1 MPVRHSN
8 AGMPV
13 RHSNAGMPV
22 RHSNAGMPGR
32 DSYPGARPLAVVAL
46 AAVSLVVAAA
56 AGSIFLNTARGS
68 AAALAA
74 QGPTSPAD
82 GILVVVGFVGALLS
96 LWVGL
101 GMALSALSALPG
113 ALGAVCGE
121 MAARVAPAAVRKT
134 VAFVLGTALT
144 AAFVPGTAV
153 ARTTYQGPPRQAAV
167 ASAQYVVGAVS
178 ALGNLADLAPDASF
192 RFVSDRVATRDTT
205 DTTDTT
211 DTGNGADSAPRPSW
225 SPEAHASP
233 GGHASTGD
241 ARDRAADIVVQRGD
255 TLWSI
260 AARHL
265 GPAATTPEISAAW
278 HRWFAANRQ
287 VIGDD
292 PNAIRPGQVLRPPAA
307 QARS

>member
-1 MPVRHSN
+1 
-8 AGMPV
+8 
-13 RHSNAGMPV
+13 
-22 RHSNAGMPGR
+22 MPGR
-32 DSYPGARPLAVVAL
+32 DSYAGARPLAAVAL

-56 AGSIFLNTARGS
+56 AGSIFLSTARAS
-68 AAALAA
+68 SAALAA
-74 QGPTSPAD
+74 QGPASPAD

-101 GMALSALSALPG
+101 SMALSALSALPG

-144 AAFVPGTAV
+144 AALVPGTAV
-153 ARTTYQGPPRQAAV
+153 ARTTYQGPPRHAAAV
-167 ASAQYVVGAVS
+167 SAQYAVG

-192 RFVSDRVATRDTT
+192 RVVSDSVATR
-205 DTTDTT
+205 DTT

-225 SPEAHASP
+225 SPERHLSP
-233 GGHASTGD
+233 SNALV
-241 ARDRAADIVVQRGD
+241 DIVVRRGD

-292 PNAIRPGQVLRPPAA
+292 PNAISPGQVLRPPAA

>member
-1 MPVRHSN
+1 MPVRHSY
-8 AGMPV
+8 
-13 RHSNAGMPV
+13 
-22 RHSNAGMPGR
+22 AGMPGR
-32 DSYPGARPLAVVAL
+32 ESYAGARPLAAVAL

-56 AGSIFLNTARGS
+56 AGSIFLSTARGS

-74 QGPTSPAD
+74 QGPASPAD

-101 GMALSALSALPG
+101 SMALSALSALPG

-121 MAARVAPAAVRKT
+121 LAARVAPAAVRKT
-134 VAFVLGTALT
+134 VAFVLGTAL
-144 AAFVPGTAV
+144 AAALVPGTAV
-153 ARTTYQGPPRQAAV
+153 ARTGYQGPPRHAAV
-167 ASAQYVVGAVS
+167 ASAQYAVG

-192 RFVSDRVATRDTT
+192 RFVSDSVATRDTT
-205 DTTDTT
+205 DT
-211 DTGNGADSAPRPSW
+211 GNGAGSATRPSW

-233 GGHASTGD
+233 EDHASTGD
-241 ARDRAADIVVQRGD
+241 ARDRAADIVVRRGD

-265 GPAATTPEISAAW
+265 GPAATTPEISAEW

-292 PNAIRPGQVLRPPAA
+292 PNAISPGQVLRPPAA
-307 QARS
+307 PARS

>member
-1 MPVRHSN
+1 
-8 AGMPV
+8 MPV

-32 DSYPGARPLAVVAL
+32 DSYAGMPGRDSYPGARPLAAVAL

-56 AGSIFLNTARGS
+56 AGSIFLSTARGS

-74 QGPTSPAD
+74 QGPASPAD
-82 GILVVVGFVGALLS
+82 GILVVVGFVGVLLS

-101 GMALSALSALPG
+101 SMALAALSALPC

-121 MAARVAPAAVRKT
+121 MAARVAPAAVRNT

-144 AAFVPGTAV
+144 AALVPGTAV

-167 ASAQYVVGAVS
+167 ASAQYAVS
-178 ALGNLADLAPDASF
+178 AVDALGNLADLAPDASF
-192 RFVSDRVATRDTT
+192 RLVSDSVATRDTT
-205 DTTDTT
+205 DTGD
-211 DTGNGADSAPRPSW
+211 GADSAPRPSW

-233 GGHASTGD
+233 EGHASTGE
-241 ARDRAADIVVQRGD
+241 ARDRSADIVVHRGD

-265 GPAATTPEISAAW
+265 GPAATTPEISAA
-278 HRWFAANRQ
+278 
-287 VIGDD
+287 
-292 PNAIRPGQVLRPPAA
+292 
-307 QARS
+307 